1 MVDAARL
8 DGRTFQAHSPPNTPP
23 AERSALICPTVGTIP
38 RPHRFEKRWVKPS
51 HMGFANSGAAG
62 RLRRALSASAL
73 RYVWVTPFLPAL

>member
-23 AERSALICPTVGTIP
+23 AERSVLICPTVGTIP

-62 RLRRALSASAL
+62 RLRWALSASAL